1 MSFATL
7 PSALRATISSL
18 AAPVGHRAFHP
29 APSRRASI
37 LFMLSALSN
46 SRETQHLNKITK
58 LPRLEHS
65 PPLKLIKSSEID
77 PFPCPIPP
85 SPAPP
90 SFIRSIHGSRTARR
104 LWDHKALQ
112 IGRAYLTDQARRTH
126 RLTQALARAKR
137 RELKQDALS
146 RRERM
151 AWQEE
156 RQRLRNDMRAAGIWI
171 VLSIGTATALA
182 TWRFWPQRDSA
193 SQAPDMGR
201 RIAARAAAAM
211 ALPATVS
218 IEQTTTAPVAVPQ
231 PPVKPVESVVSAP
244 SPTLAPRQSWWK
256 GLFWA
261 PQPS

>member
-7 PSALRATISSL
+7 PSALRATVSSQ
-18 AAPVGHRAFHP
+18 AAAVGHRAFHP
-29 APSRRASI
+29 APSSCASV

-77 PFPCPIPP
+77 PFPCPVRP

-90 SFIRSIHGSRTARR
+90 SFIRSIDGSRSARR
-104 LWDHKALQ
+104 LWDQKALQ
-112 IGRAYLTDQARRTH
+112 IGRVCLTDQARRTH

-137 RELKQDALS
+137 RELKHNALS
-146 RRERM
+146 RRERT

-156 RQRLRNDMRAAGIWI
+156 RQRMRTDMRAAGMWI

-182 TWRFWPQRDSA
+182 TWRFWPQRDATAQTS
-193 SQAPDMGR
+193 DMGR
-201 RIAARAAAAM
+201 RIAAKAAAAM
-211 ALPATVS
+211 TLPAAVS
-218 IEQTTTAPVAVPQ
+218 IEPTMTAPVAVPQ

-244 SPTLAPRQSWWK
+244 SPSSAPRQSWWK